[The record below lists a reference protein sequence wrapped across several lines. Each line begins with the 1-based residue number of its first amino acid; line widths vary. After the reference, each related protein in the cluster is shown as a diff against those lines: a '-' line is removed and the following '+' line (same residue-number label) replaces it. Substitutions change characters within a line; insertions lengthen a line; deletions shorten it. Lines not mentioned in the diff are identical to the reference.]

1 MLRGLAKGARRERGS
16 FSGGFDLFTRGEMVA
31 ITKPGR
37 ELATLTEWSLLETF
51 PVLRRSAA
59 ANRAAWY
66 FADLIGRFMH
76 HPEPHPRSWDA
87 LVSALK
93 DLEGGADAPRTILAF
108 QWTLLD
114 DLGYRP
120 RIDLA
125 DLNEETVAFDPHS
138 GQMVADTGTADRW
151 RVRSSTAR
159 LLNDIEL
166 GTGVVPIDCDHESTV
181 RANRLLGAWIRE
193 LTGRDSVPMQLMFKS

>member
-1 MLRGLAKGARRERGS
+1 
-16 FSGGFDLFTRGEMVA
+16 
-31 ITKPGR
+31 
-37 ELATLTEWSLLETF
+37 
-51 PVLRRSAA
+51 
-59 ANRAAWY
+59 
-66 FADLIGRFMH
+66 MH
-76 HPEPHPRSWDA
+76 LPDPHPRSWDA
-87 LVSALK
+87 LVLGLK
-93 DLEGGADAPRTILAF
+93 DLESGVNSARAILAF

-151 RVRSSTAR
+151 RVRSTTAR
-159 LLNDIEL
+159 LLNEIESSM
-166 GTGVVPIDCDHESTV
+166 GVVPSECEEESIT